1 VSAEK
6 SAAAFWRGEQQE
18 QHQVRKNISIS
29 IEELSK
35 VPSGK
40 NGTASSTEI
49 AMARPNESIA
59 SVASTS
65 QRWTYYGGKETKF
78 VCLIISV
85 LIASLIIMVQ
95 NCWYHW
101 RIKDWIRV
109 DGIASRTDRKIWRHL
124 LLYFW

>member
-1 VSAEK
+1 
-6 SAAAFWRGEQQE
+6 
-18 QHQVRKNISIS
+18 VRKNISIS

-95 NCWYHW
+95 NC
-101 RIKDWIRV
+101 
-109 DGIASRTDRKIWRHL
+109 
-124 LLYFW
+124 